1 MNSTTCCTREPTMS
15 RRESSKWADG
25 KTHPSLLAR
34 KLAQVTRWSV
44 PALVLA
50 LLPKCPA
57 CLAAYVALGTG
68 IPLSMVAAS
77 FLRTLLITVCVTMLV
92 GVLFSSI
99 RAMLASRLL
108 PDNHFQ

>member
-1 MNSTTCCTREPTMS
+1 
-15 RRESSKWADG
+15 
-25 KTHPSLLAR
+25 
-34 KLAQVTRWSV
+34 
-44 PALVLA
+44 
-50 LLPKCPA
+50 
-57 CLAAYVALGTG
+57 
-68 IPLSMVAAS
+68 MVAAS